1 MMLSVSFSM
10 PELLIA
16 PPPLEA
22 ELPERVLSETETVPK
37 LQMAPPPYHSKLALS
52 EKVLRL
58 TVRLRC

>member
-37 LQMAPPPYHSKLALS
+37 LQMAPPPYHSWS
-52 EKVLRL
+52 SSPS
-58 TVRLRC
+58 VRRACRRCAS